1 VQYAVVRARSI
12 FRKAGTTP
20 AQVLA
25 ELHSPLPAALLEGEG
40 GTDIWDLWQTASK
53 SSLLLEQCIATAEPA
68 YLAKHAFQLAQ
79 QFNNLYH
86 RFHILTEPDAAR
98 KSLLFATAAVAE
110 RALVQSLAWLGIDAP
125 DVM

>member
-1 VQYAVVRARSI
+1 MTC
-12 FRKAGTTP
+12 GN
-20 AQVLA
+20 
-25 ELHSPLPAALLEGEG
+25 
-40 GTDIWDLWQTASK
+40 LWQAASK
-53 SSLLLEQCIATAEPA
+53 TSLLLDQCIATAEPA

-79 QFNNLYH
+79 QFNNFYH

-110 RALVQSLAWLGIDAP
+110 RAMVLSLGWMGIDAP